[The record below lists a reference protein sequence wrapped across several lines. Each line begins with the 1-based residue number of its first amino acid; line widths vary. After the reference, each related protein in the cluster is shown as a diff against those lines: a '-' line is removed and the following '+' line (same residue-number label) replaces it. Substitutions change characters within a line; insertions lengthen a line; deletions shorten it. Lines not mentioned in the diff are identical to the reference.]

1 MKKILALVAAFVL
14 STGGAHAALAT
25 YSDNYGPSLTDWDPA
40 KTLSLQKFNPSLGTL
55 NSVSFEF
62 FGEMQ
67 AAFDAENTA
76 RSEQRVSNQLT
87 GSMRFTLPTL
97 AFYDLTLA
105 ASETVDI
112 LGFGTYANTLTDS
125 KTLGDT
131 LTSNLT
137 AFTGTGSFDLG
148 VAAFAVGSLSGA
160 GNVIGGAETFAAANV
175 KVTYDYTESRQA
187 VPEPGS
193 LALVG
198 LAMAAVALSRRRP

>member
-1 MKKILALVAAFVL
+1 MKKILALVAASVF

-25 YSDNYGPSLTDWDPA
+25 YSDTYGPGLTDWNPA
-40 KTLSLQKFNPSLGTL
+40 KTLSLQKFDPSLGTL

-62 FGEMQ
+62 FGEMR
-67 AAFDAENTA
+67 AAFDAENTGSSA
-76 RSEQRVSNQLT
+76 QQVSNQLT

-97 AFYDLTLA
+97 AFYDLNLA
-105 ASETVDI
+105 ASETVSI

-125 KTLGDT
+125 KTLGDI

-148 VAAFAVGSLSGA
+148 VAAFAVGKLSGA
-160 GNVIGGAETFAAANV
+160 GNVIGGAETYAVADV
-175 KVTYDYTESRQA
+175 KVTYDYTESRQT

-198 LAMAAVALSRRRP
+198 LAMAAAGLSRRRP